1 MRRLSTWRLVLV
13 SVAIVAMAAFAGE
26 RLDGIAATVNGRAIM
41 QSEVQE
47 ELAYECLLGQQAC
60 SSAGAPQ
67 RKAALDHLINQQLI
81 AQQMQQAQF
90 PRQTITAPQLQN
102 LRAQLASVN
111 QSETAWR
118 QLLQRY
124 GLTEEVIAQRLA
136 FQADTLRFTDGLFRP
151 AARISPEAIQRY
163 YRGQF
168 IPRLNSA
175 TAPGL
180 PVVEAKIREV
190 LIQQAIA
197 EQVNAWLDALRQHS
211 RIEVR

>member
-1 MRRLSTWRLVLV
+1 M
-13 SVAIVAMAAFAGE
+13 AIVAMAAFAGE
-26 RLDGIAATVNGRAIM
+26 RLDGIAATVNGHAIM

-60 SSAGAPQ
+60 ASAGATQ

-151 AARISPEAIQRY
+151 AVRISPEVIQRY
-163 YRGQF
+163 YRQQF
-168 IPRLNSA
+168 VPRLNSA

-180 PVVEAKIREV
+180 AIVEAKIREV
-190 LIQQAIA
+190 LTQQAIA